1 MPQRAGLA
9 LLVLLGLGWHPAS
22 ESQEIELDLADGV
35 KMAFIWV
42 EPGTFI
48 MGTTEAQVNAYRKRG
63 SWPDWLNGELPAHQ
77 VTLTKGYY
85 LGKYEVTKGQW
96 TAITGTRPWA
106 GQHYINEDPTSPA
119 ECVSALDVQDFLHR
133 LNQAV
138 GDSVYRLPTEA
149 EWEYACRAGTDG
161 YWSVSAGDDF
171 AVEFNG
177 QLAACAWYGISP
189 DSGLLRGECY
199 AHPVGTKLPNPWGF
213 YDMHGNVE
221 EWCADRYRKYT
232 AADQKDPLYT
242 VGGGIVFRGGAW
254 SFLPILIRSAFRRS
268 AYDDARGFGLGFR
281 LARSGQAPSS
291 AVTPS
296 TWGTAKAGNAAAKPP
311 GCR

>member
-1 MPQRAGLA
+1 MQQRSGLA
-9 LLVLLGLGWHPAS
+9 LLVLLCLGWHPAS

-48 MGTTEAQVNAYRKRG
+48 MGTTEAQVNAYKKRD
-63 SWPDWLNGELPAHQ
+63 SWPNWLNGELPAHQ

-96 TAITGTRPWA
+96 TAVAGTRPWT
-106 GQHYINEDPTSPA
+106 GQPYIIEDPTSPA
-119 ECVSALDVQDFLHR
+119 VYVSALDVQDFLHR
-133 LNQAV
+133 LNQAA

-149 EWEYACRAGTDG
+149 EWEYACRAGTDS
-161 YWSVSAGDDF
+161 YWSVSESTDF
-171 AVEFNG
+171 AAEFNG
-177 QLAACAWYGISP
+177 QLAACAWYGISNMLWRAEP
-189 DSGLLRGECY
+189 Y

-221 EWCADRYRKYT
+221 EWCADRYSKY
-232 AADQKDPLYT
+232 AATDQIDPLYT
-242 VGGGIVFRGGAW
+242 DGGGIVFRGGAW
-254 SFLPILIRSAFRRS
+254 DFPPIFIRSAFRRS
-268 AYDDARGFGLGFR
+268 AYDDARASGLGFR

-291 AVTPS
+291 AVIPS
-296 TWGTAKAGNAAAKPP
+296 TWGTAKAGKAAEKSH
-311 GCR
+311 GWR